1 MAEKPE
7 KFIRPPVVVVMGH
20 VDHGKTT
27 LLDYIRKTNVALKE
41 TGGITQHIG
50 AYEITFG
57 GKRLTFLDTPGH
69 EAFSKMRSRGAKV
82 ADVAILVVAADEGV
96 KPQTKEAIN
105 HIFEAKIPMVVAI
118 NKMDKP
124 TADPQKV
131 KQELAALNVLVE
143 DWGGNVPV
151 AEISAKTG
159 QGVDTLLE
167 LLLLVAE
174 MEELKADP
182 NAPAEGV
189 VIESQLDR
197 RRGPIATLLVQNGT
211 LKKGDAVLAGDAF
224 AKIKLLENFEGS
236 AIGEAPPSSPVRVL
250 GWEKLPQ
257 VGEHFRAGSEEEL
270 RSFVKEITEL
280 RSKSAAQPGDILLI
294 VKADV
299 AGSEEALLEAL
310 KKIAPEDIKI
320 SILSSGVGD
329 VSESDVKLA
338 YASGAIILAFRVRI
352 LPEAASFLKH
362 QPVRIITSDI
372 IYELLELVEKEI
384 ARVREEKN
392 LAAMRTRL
400 EVLALFGLKGNRQI
414 IGGKVIEGVLKKRML
429 MAVIRRGEKIGKAK
443 IINLQKE
450 KRDVEEVETGAECGL
465 LVETALKILKG
476 DILEEIK
483 DEKN

>member
-1 MAEKPE
+1 
-7 KFIRPPVVVVMGH
+7 
-20 VDHGKTT
+20 
-27 LLDYIRKTNVALKE
+27 
-41 TGGITQHIG
+41 
-50 AYEITFG
+50 
-57 GKRLTFLDTPGH
+57 
-69 EAFSKMRSRGAKV
+69 
-82 ADVAILVVAADEGV
+82 
-96 KPQTKEAIN
+96 
-105 HIFEAKIPMVVAI
+105 MVVAI

-124 TADPQKV
+124 AADPQKV
-131 KQELAALNVLVE
+131 KQELATLNVLVE

-211 LKKGDAVLAGDAF
+211 LKKEDAVLAGDAF
-224 AKIKLLENFEGS
+224 AKIKLLENFEGRAVS
-236 AIGEAPPSSPVRVL
+236 EAPPSSPVRVL

-257 VGEHFRAGSEEEL
+257 VGEHFRAGSREEEL

-352 LPEAASFLKH
+352 LPEAAFFLKH

-483 DEKN
+483 DEEN